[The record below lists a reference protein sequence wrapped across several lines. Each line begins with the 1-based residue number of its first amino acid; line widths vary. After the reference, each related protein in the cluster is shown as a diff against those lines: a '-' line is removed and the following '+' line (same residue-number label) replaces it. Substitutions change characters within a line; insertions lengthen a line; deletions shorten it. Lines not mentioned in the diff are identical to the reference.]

1 MIVVSD
7 NSPINYLLLIGLID
21 ILPEL
26 FGKVIIPNAVYEELC
41 HPGAPQIVG
50 DWVANLPEWVEVRAV
65 PHPDPSLELGAGES
79 EAITLAVLIKAD
91 ALLIDERKGRREAVA
106 RGLVVS
112 GTLNILEEA
121 AERGLID
128 LRQACVLLLQTS
140 FRASTTLIQELL
152 QRDDER
158 KLLAGRKQTED

>member
-7 NSPINYLLLIGLID
+7 TSPINYLLLIGLLD

-26 FGKVIIPNAVYEELC
+26 FGKVIIPSAVYVELC
-41 HPGAPQIVG
+41 HPAAPQVVG
-50 DWVANLPEWVEVRAV
+50 DWVANLPDWVEVRTV
-65 PHPDPSLELGAGES
+65 SHLDPSLELGAGES

-91 ALLIDERKGRREAVA
+91 ALLIDERKGRKEAVA

-112 GTLNILEEA
+112 GTLNVIEAA

-128 LRQACVLLLQTS
+128 LRQACTLLLQTN
-140 FRASTTLIQELL
+140 FRASTAVIQELL
-152 QRDDER
+152 RRDAER
-158 KLLAGRKQTED
+158 KVSAGLDG